1 MKYMAQYIGG
11 HPRHPKDF
19 YTTVTFLPESLVIG
33 HNYEIVI
40 PYHTITSIENTREK
54 KFDIDRLVSFGPGGP
69 IKKNHIYT
77 VVKTR
82 EVPNIIPAMTIVIDF
97 GPSGKLE
104 VAQRILYD
112 KMMTARKTAP

>member
-1 MKYMAQYIGG
+1 VFGRNKKVKELSMKYMAQYIGG

-19 YTTVTFLPESLVIG
+19 YTTVTFLPELLVIG

-54 KFDIDRLVSFGPGGP
+54 KFDIDRLVSFGPGGL

-82 EVPNIIPAMTIVIDF
+82 EVPNIIPVQNQLTLATHLLNLDLLI
-97 GPSGKLE
+97 
-104 VAQRILYD
+104 
-112 KMMTARKTAP
+112 